1 VSTVHVTT
9 WLSIERAYEFGVSW
23 RRCKPIARKPWHHD
37 RRQHGQREPR
47 TALGRTDRQQ
57 PSVPPNEAFHMSD
70 TQQYTDVPVEPSSSN
85 NRRRTPRWVL
95 YVVLG
100 LAGLV
105 VLFFGAVFLYAKV
118 INDSPDEF
126 TAADLDAALSAD
138 QSGSTATTVAESIP
152 PASVATGQPP
162 VPTAAPESTPASTA
176 PASAATTSQ
185 WVATGS
191 SQVGYR
197 VQEVLFGV
205 DTTAV
210 GRTDQV
216 QGTLS
221 IDGTQ
226 VSGVDFTVDVA
237 SIQSDESRR
246 DSAFRG
252 RVMSADEFPT
262 ATFTLTQPIELGV
275 TPSDGAEVTTQA
287 TGDLTLRGVTNSV
300 TFDVTAKQE
309 NGLIGV
315 QGSIPVVFNDYG
327 IANPSNGGVQ
337 TEDNGVVEFVLVF
350 EPAT

>member
-1 VSTVHVTT
+1 
-9 WLSIERAYEFGVSW
+9 
-23 RRCKPIARKPWHHD
+23 
-37 RRQHGQREPR
+37 
-47 TALGRTDRQQ
+47 
-57 PSVPPNEAFHMSD
+57 MSD
-70 TQQYTDVPVEPSSSN
+70 TKQSTDVPVGPTPDKPKP
-85 NRRRTPRWVL
+85 RIPRWVTFT
-95 YVVLG
+95 VLG
-100 LAGLV
+100 LILLV
-105 VLFFGAVFLYAKV
+105 VLFYGAILLYAKV

-126 TAADLDAALSAD
+126 TAGDLDAALSAEAAD
-138 QSGSTATTVAESIP
+138 AGTAAPATV

-162 VPTAAPESTPASTA
+162 VATA
-176 PASAATTSQ
+176 PATSAAATDAASSADGSAAPAAGSTSQ
-185 WVATGS
+185 WVATDA

-197 VQEVLFGV
+197 VQEILFGV

-216 QGTLS
+216 EGTLT

-226 VSGVDFTVDVA
+226 VTGVDFTVDVA
-237 SIQSDESRR
+237 SISSDESRR

-262 ATFTLTQPIELGV
+262 ATFALTQPIDLGAA
-275 TPSDGAEVTTQA
+275 PADGAEVTTQA

-300 TFDVTAKQE
+300 TFDVTAKQD

-337 TEDNGVVEFVLVF
+337 TEDHGLVEFILVF
-350 EPAT
+350 QPAA